1 MIPKLFIWLLSHIFS
16 LLTREF
22 ASNILAF
29 RVQLVITDKNLR
41 HELLFQLITHSYFF
55 ATSSQCCCFFAIF
68 CLRKVDILLLQ
79 HAMEEEDEAIFYR
92 NQKNYFIHVITPS
105 LHSKKQQPS
114 TNYSCGAV
122 IVPATIDTIFSS
134 KLTCLHCQF
143 C

>member
-29 RVQLVITDKNLR
+29 GVQLVITDKNLR
-41 HELLFQLITHSYFF
+41 HELIFQLITHSYFF
-55 ATSSQCCCFFAIF
+55 ATSSQCCCFFCYF
-68 CLRKVDILLLQ
+68 LSMQ
-79 HAMEEEDEAIFYR
+79 GGHAMEEEDEAIFYR